1 MATVRQLRDA
11 NSQGA
16 VPPTRQ
22 RRYVSAVRLH
32 ATGVAGYIGC
42 RHARRLVGDGHE
54 VLGID
59 NLNQCYDGRL
69 KLDRLRELGVV
80 TTETRSEGTGPV
92 DANDSRLRV
101 LRLDLVDQERVL
113 ALFAK
118 DGSDAVCHLA
128 ALADPWSYL
137 NEQPARVWDTRLQL
151 GLRAGP
157 LRPAPGEQRGGP
169 SREPVCGFETVE
181 RG

>member
-113 ALFAK
+113 ALFRQGRVRRRVPLGGTRRSVVVPKRTTCTGLGYA
-118 DGSDAVCHLA
+118 
-128 ALADPWSYL
+128 P
-137 NEQPARVWDTRLQL
+137 PARSTCWTASSRS
-151 GLRAGP
+151 GRAA
-157 LRPAPGEQRGGP
+157 RRTI
-169 SREPVCGFETVE
+169 S
-181 RG
+181 